1 MKSYPAA
8 GCCYPWPAATARLR
22 APSDYAEESHVFQL
36 RRLGAQRRAVRK
48 TRTMPF
54 NQELASGQLD
64 EHAFRH
70 YMIQDA
76 HYLVAFG
83 RALAVAAAK
92 ADNADGVVQF
102 ADAAKNAVVVERSLH
117 DGFMKQF
124 GISADTFNATPLTP
138 ASHHYTSYLIAT
150 AWSAPYPW
158 PWPRCC
164 LLLDLRRDRP
174 RHPRPRRQAQPLQRL
189 DRHLCRRGIPHPGPR
204 SHRVRGPRRGTRV
217 RRNGQGYA
225 RGIHTPRGWNGCSG
239 IPRIGKAHGRS
250 EPLKR

>member
-1 MKSYPAA
+1 MSFSSDAWARNAA
-8 GCCYPWPAATARLR
+8 LY
-22 APSDYAEESHVFQL
+22 E
-36 RRLGAQRRAVRK
+36 K

-164 LLLDLRRDRP
+164 P
-174 RHPRPRRQAQPLQRL
+174 AS
-189 DRHLCRRGIPHPGPR
+189 GSTPR
-204 SHRVRGPRRGTRV
+204 SAATSTPAPPSPTPTAPGSTPMPARNSTPWSAKSSRPWTAPRNSRPPKRSRLCTRHTHAARLEWMFWDSAYRQGTWEV
-217 RRNGQGYA
+217 
-225 RGIHTPRGWNGCSG
+225 
-239 IPRIGKAHGRS
+239 
-250 EPLKR
+250 

>member
-1 MKSYPAA
+1 
-8 GCCYPWPAATARLR
+8 
-22 APSDYAEESHVFQL
+22 
-36 RRLGAQRRAVRK
+36 
-48 TRTMPF
+48 MPF

-150 AWSAPYPW
+150 AWARPTRGPG
-158 PWPRCC
+158 RAAA

-174 RHPRPRRQAQPLQRL
+174 RHPRPRRPAQPLQRL
-189 DRHLCRRGIPHPGPR
+189 DRHLRRRGNSTPWSAKSSRPWTAPR
-204 SHRVRGPRRGTRV
+204 NSRP
-217 RRNGQGYA
+217 
-225 RGIHTPRGWNGCSG
+225 P
-239 IPRIGKAHGRS
+239 
-250 EPLKR
+250 

>member
-1 MKSYPAA
+1 MSFSSDAWARNAA
-8 GCCYPWPAATARLR
+8 LY
-22 APSDYAEESHVFQL
+22 E
-36 RRLGAQRRAVRK
+36 K

-124 GISADTFNATPLTP
+124 GISADTFNATRSRPPATTTP
-138 ASHHYTSYLIAT
+138 ATS
-150 AWSAPYPW
+150 SPPPGAPYPVA
-158 PWPRCC
+158 PPRCC
-164 LLLDLRRDRP
+164 P
-174 RHPRPRRQAQPLQRL
+174 AS
-189 DRHLCRRGIPHPGPR
+189 GSTPR
-204 SHRVRGPRRGTRV
+204 SAATSTPAPPSPTPTAPGSTPMPARNSTPLVREVIASVDRAANSRPPKRSRLCTRHT
-217 RRNGQGYA
+217 
-225 RGIHTPRGWNGCSG
+225 HTPRGWNGCSG

>member
-1 MKSYPAA
+1 MSFSSDAWARNAA
-8 GCCYPWPAATARLR
+8 LY
-22 APSDYAEESHVFQL
+22 E
-36 RRLGAQRRAVRK
+36 K

-150 AWSAPYPW
+150 AWARPTPW

-164 LLLDLRRDRP
+164 P
-174 RHPRPRRQAQPLQRL
+174 AS
-189 DRHLCRRGIPHPGPR
+189 GSTPR
-204 SHRVRGPRRGTRV
+204 SAATSTPAPSSPTPTAPGSTPTPARNSTPWSAKSSRPWTAPRNSR
-217 RRNGQGYA
+217 
-225 RGIHTPRGWNGCSG
+225 P
-239 IPRIGKAHGRS
+239 P
-250 EPLKR
+250 